1 MLKLSRSVYEEY
13 AKSHRALWRWCA
25 ETGEYKHR
33 YPGWFG
39 NLNKYP
45 RYTVK
50 YISSYK
56 HAHILNDCFAC
67 EIANRNWDG
76 MAEEVCDVHFCYTR
90 CPIVGFRACGPRM
103 LSMPGGC
110 VNPIYG
116 LFYKYMT
123 AKSENK
129 TKMYKKYAL
138 DIAELPWFEYE
149 IYMKYLGVR
158 LYDFDLVEIKNA
170 YGSLEFKF

>member
-67 EIANRNWDG
+67 EIFDSCFN
-76 MAEEVCDVHFCYTR
+76 
-90 CPIVGFRACGPRM
+90 CPFV
-103 LSMPGGC
+103 
-110 VNPIYG
+110 
-116 LFYKYMT
+116 
-123 AKSENK
+123 
-129 TKMYKKYAL
+129 KKYKTPCLTSGPYIEFDRGRGTRQDAIE
-138 DIAELPWFEYE
+138 IAQLF
-149 IYMKYLGVR
+149 IDDR
-158 LYDFDLVEIKNA
+158 LN
-170 YGSLEFKF
+170 